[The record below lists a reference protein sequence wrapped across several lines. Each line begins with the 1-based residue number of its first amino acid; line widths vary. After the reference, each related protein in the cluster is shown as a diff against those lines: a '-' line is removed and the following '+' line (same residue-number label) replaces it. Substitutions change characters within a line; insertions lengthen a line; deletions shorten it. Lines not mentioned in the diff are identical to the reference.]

1 MSIIE
6 KAREGLSGLVS
17 DWKAQS
23 AKRIYA
29 ALKQKDLKEAVT
41 ILFKDLGFR
50 FITASGQENP
60 EGFEIIY
67 HFSLDFSGEI
77 ISLSVALEDKKEPKI
92 DSIASIIIGAE
103 WIEREIWEL
112 LGINFVG
119 HPNLK
124 RLLLAE
130 EWPQGDFPLR
140 HDHDHEHEH
149 DHDINNEHKHND

>member
-1 MSIIE
+1 MSMVE
-6 KAREGLSGLVS
+6 KVREELSGIIS
-17 DWKAQS
+17 DWNQYS
-23 AKRIYA
+23 DKRIYA
-29 ALKQKDLKEAVT
+29 VLKQKDLKVAAT
-41 ILFKDLGFR
+41 ILFKDLGLR

-67 HFSLDFSGEI
+67 HFSLDSGGEI
-77 ISLSVALEDKKEPKI
+77 ISLRVALEDKKEPKI

-103 WIEREIWEL
+103 WIEREMWEL
-112 LGINFVG
+112 LGINFTG

-149 DHDINNEHKHND
+149 NHDNEKQD